1 MENIIK
7 RKLLHK
13 IDIIAILSFVILM
26 MACYLLREE
35 LPDCFNTSTQITQA
49 YSVKKGAD
57 GSYYVL
63 DDGHNRLIKAN
74 AQGVLEFELSD
85 VALDDT
91 QTLYIDDYV
100 IDEKGNLYIQAS
112 EWYGMNI
119 AKELIIQYDTKGRYV
134 DTLLRNDY
142 NDMYINK
149 HKIYGISVENSKMS
163 YIIAQQDEIH
173 VIIRDLINETNDK
186 SVIKYD
192 DAFNAILDCVF
203 VSDEVYLL
211 NKNGMLERYIG
222 DDKTVLYDTT
232 INKEENTRIPYRF
245 AVSENGEVYFS
256 DIKNKTIQK
265 VDMHTRLSQTFIK
278 DVNTLTVNIDDDTH
292 RILIAENDAVI
303 ETDAVENIIYD
314 KFDDNVGTL
323 AKKWLV
329 VIFSI
334 AVVVLLG
341 YMITR
346 FRYLEKNIKISTF
359 AQNCIYLVSIVLMVI
374 FIVVAMLMKEFE
386 VNYRSKICE
395 QIEIAAY
402 IVANQLSAKDIENI
416 TDAKSFDGESYKR
429 ICRIM
434 EQSYSTDLDFYRQ
447 IYCNILAFD
456 GDEAYAVAY
465 LDQTIGTY
473 FPLDDYET
481 QEVIQVYETGRSVWN
496 DGKDDISGTYLYV
509 KVPVFTEEGKV
520 GGVVSVGTLTTV
532 IDEMVSDMVKKI
544 LTTIIVIL
552 LLICLAMSEG
562 MILISAKEKY
572 NERVKTNCGV
582 FPGYLL
588 RILVFSIFVA
598 YNMSST
604 FLPVFLIR
612 RSVDVGGMSK
622 ELLASLPITINI
634 FTIGLMSLVT
644 NKMVHKLGIKKLCI
658 ISGCFSFVG
667 NILIFLIPVYPI
679 IFVGLLLDGIG
690 VGLLSNAAYILI
702 TYIKDEESRTE
713 CYSIYNGACLAG
725 INFGMMVGSILAVN
739 MNHQNVFA
747 CIAIVWII
755 VILLLTQIAKKTQNI
770 IHMNGVKSAE
780 KEKEGK
786 IAHFILD
793 RKVLSFMVL
802 IQNPYIIF
810 NSFIFYYMPLFCDF
824 IGQSE
829 VAVSILLMLYS
840 EIAVLLGDIM
850 TKKTFQKF
858 KYNSM
863 YLACFMNI
871 VALVLFAWTYN
882 MTGMVI
888 ALIIMGISAGFG
900 KPVQQIYYTEM
911 DGVKKYGE
919 DKAMGIYNFT
929 ENIGE
934 SLGPVVFGRLMT
946 FTPINVVFTVFGGT
960 IACLGA
966 LHLGINKLT
975 GYKKGESV

>member
-1 MENIIK
+1 MGKNIK
-7 RKLLHK
+7 SKFFHK
-13 IDIIAILSFVILM
+13 IDIIAILCFAILM
-26 MACYLLREE
+26 LTCYLLRES
-35 LPDCFNTSTQITQA
+35 LSDCLNTSIQISQA
-49 YSVKKGAD
+49 YSIKKGAD
-57 GSYYVL
+57 GSYFVL

-74 AQGVLEFELSD
+74 AQGIVEFELSD
-85 VALDDT
+85 VSLNDT
-91 QTLYIDDYV
+91 QILYIDDFTT
-100 IDEKGNLYIQAS
+100 DEKGNLYIQAS

-119 AKELIIQYDTKGRYV
+119 DKELIIQYDTKGRYI

-173 VIIRDLINETNDK
+173 VIKRDLINKKNNKTIIRYEN
-186 SVIKYD
+186 
-192 DAFNAILDCVF
+192 AFNAILDCVF

-211 NKNGMLERYIG
+211 NKNGTLERCIG
-222 DDKTVLYDTT
+222 DNKTVLYDTIT
-232 INKEENTRIPYRF
+232 NKEENARIPYRF
-245 AVSENGEVYFS
+245 AVSKNGEVYFS

-265 VDMHTRLSQTFIK
+265 VDIHNKRSQTFIEN
-278 DVNTLTVNIDDDTH
+278 VNTLTVNIDDNTH
-292 RILIAENDAVI
+292 RILITDNNAII
-303 ETDAVENIIYD
+303 ETDAVENIVYD
-314 KFDDNVGTL
+314 KFDDNVGTM
-323 AKKWLV
+323 AKKWLGMSFF
-329 VIFSI
+329 VIG
-334 AVVVLLG
+334 VVLMG
-341 YMITR
+341 YMIIR
-346 FRYLEKNIKISTF
+346 FRYIEKDIKISAF
-359 AQNCIYLVSIVLMVI
+359 AKSCIYLVSIVLMVI

-386 VNYRSKICE
+386 VNYRSKISE

-402 IVANQLSAKDIENI
+402 IVANQLSTKDIENI
-416 TDAKSFDGESYKR
+416 TDANSFDGESYKR

-434 EQSYSTDLDFYRQ
+434 NQSYSTDLDFYRQ
-447 IYCNILAFD
+447 IYCNILTLD
-456 GDEAYAVAY
+456 EDEAYAVAY
-465 LDQTIGTY
+465 LDQSVGTY

-481 QEVIQVYETGRSVWN
+481 REVVQVYETGSSVWN

-532 IDEMVSDMVKKI
+532 VDEMVSDMVKKI
-544 LTTIIVIL
+544 LATITVIL

-562 MILISAKEKY
+562 MIWISSKEKY
-572 NERVKTNCGV
+572 SEQVKTNSEV

-604 FLPVFLIR
+604 FLPIFLMR
-612 RSVDVGGMSK
+612 KSVEVGGMSK

-644 NKMVHKLGIKKLCI
+644 AKMVNKLGMKKICI
-658 ISGCFSFVG
+658 ISGCFSFAG
-667 NILIFLIPVYPI
+667 NMLIFLIPRYSI
-679 IFVGLLLDGIG
+679 IFLGLLLDGVG

-702 TYIKDEESRTE
+702 TYIKNEESRTE

-725 INFGMMVGSILAVN
+725 INFGMMAGSILAVN
-739 MNHQNVFA
+739 MNHNNVFA
-747 CIAIVWII
+747 CVAIVWII
-755 VILLLTQIAKKTQNI
+755 VIILLTQITKKTQNVI
-770 IHMNGVKSAE
+770 QMNDVKCAME
-780 KEKEGK
+780 GKERK

-810 NSFIFYYMPLFCDF
+810 NSFIFYYMPLFCDSV
-824 IGQSE
+824 GQSE
-829 VAVSILLMLYS
+829 VTVSILLMLYS
-840 EIAVLLGDIM
+840 EIAVLLGDVM

-863 YLACFMNI
+863 YLAFFMNI
-871 VALVLFAWTYN
+871 AALVLFAWTYN

-888 ALIIMGISAGFG
+888 ALTIMGISAGFG

-911 DGVKKYGE
+911 DGVRKYGE
-919 DKAMGIYNFT
+919 DRAMGIYNFT

-934 SLGPVVFGRLMT
+934 SLGPVVFGRLMA
-946 FTPINVVFTVFGGT
+946 FSPINIVFTVFGGT